1 VQKCIAKIAD
11 RAGVSA
17 VALEIEI
24 TEAGDVEDI
33 EANVDGSGCFRKA
46 TKKGLAVEGWKDGAA
61 TVKIL
66 VPTGED
72 TVAP

>member
-1 VQKCIAKIAD
+1 MAKIAD

-17 VALEIEI
+17 LALEIAI
-24 TEAGDVEDI
+24 TEEGVVDAI
-33 EANVDGSGCFRKA
+33 EANVEGSGCFRKA
-46 TKKGLAVEGWKDGAA
+46 IKKGLAIEGWKDGAA

-66 VPTGED
+66 VPTGGD